1 MNFYTVSQMVLA
13 VLLIVS
19 IILQSRGSTNG
30 MAVGGSGETY
40 RAKKGIERVLFY
52 ATIVFAAL
60 FAAVSVIAL
69 ISN

>member
-1 MNFYTVSQMVLA
+1 MNTYSILQMILA
-13 VLLIVS
+13 AILIGS

-30 MAVGGSGETY
+30 MTFGGSGETY

-52 ATIVFAAL
+52 STIVSAAL

-69 ISN
+69 IS